1 MKKLFT
7 INKAPYS
14 VQCLLYADGY
24 TSFHRVIIYCHG
36 FGGHKETKAAMHFAD
51 YVIAGHKDVAVV
63 CFDWPCHGE
72 DARKKLSLDDCDAY
86 LRILIS
92 YAKETLGAEEVFL
105 YATSFGG
112 YLSLKYIMDH
122 GNPWEKV
129 ALRCPAVHMSEVLE
143 QRIMNEE
150 NRALLAEGRDAL
162 VGFDRKIK
170 VSPQFLHELQDA
182 DITGTSYLNY
192 ADKILILHGTK
203 DEIVSFDAVKQFAD
217 KNRIRFVPVENADHR
232 FIDPEKMEEAIQLI
246 EQFLLSSQHSD
257 CEK

>member
-14 VQCLLYADGY
+14 VQCILYANGY
-24 TSFHRVIIYCHG
+24 TSFHRVIICCHG
-36 FGGHKETKAAMHFAD
+36 FGGHKETKAAKHFAD
-51 YVIAGHKDVAVV
+51 YVIPRHKDVAVV

-72 DARKKLSLDDCDAY
+72 DVGKKINLDDCDAY
-86 LRILIS
+86 LRILTS

-122 GNPWEKV
+122 GNPWKKV

-143 QRIMNEE
+143 QSIMTEE
-150 NRALLAEGRDAL
+150 NRALLSEGRDAL

-182 DITGTSYLNY
+182 DITGTSYLND
-192 ADKILILHGTK
+192 ADKVLILHGTK
-203 DEIVSFDAVKQFAD
+203 DEIVPFDAVRQFAD

-246 EQFLLSSQHSD
+246 EQFLLSSHQAD
-257 CEK
+257 YEK